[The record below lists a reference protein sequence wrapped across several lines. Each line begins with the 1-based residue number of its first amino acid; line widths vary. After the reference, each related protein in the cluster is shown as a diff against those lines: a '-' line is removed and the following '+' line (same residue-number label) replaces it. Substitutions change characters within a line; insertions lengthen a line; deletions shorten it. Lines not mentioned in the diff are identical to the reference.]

1 MDALHTFIRQLRTL
15 DLKQNGIAFGMLGIA
30 LFALYSGLLMFAIIP
45 LLWMGYRIGK
55 EMGRQEAQNE
65 VTHADL
71 AAFPERSSHLR

>member
-30 LFALYSGLLMFAIIP
+30 LFALYSGLLVFAIIP

-55 EMGRQEAQNE
+55 EMGRQEAQDE
-65 VTHADL
+65 LTHTAL
-71 AAFPERSSHLR
+71 APYPEQGHR